1 MDIQSLKAFQGIAAS
16 GSFTRAA
23 VKLYISQPA
32 LSKQIKKLEEE
43 LGLQLFI
50 RGTKGVELT
59 ERGERLLKTT
69 NHILEEIAYIKED
82 FRKDNS
88 KKPSGNVRLGC
99 STIAI
104 QYLLP
109 SFLAD
114 FTKKYPDISFQLK
127 EAESPQIISETL
139 DEIVNC
145 SIVLGPVKN
154 LEIKYYP
161 LIKCQLVCVSLK
173 GKFLPATSPIT
184 LAQISKHPFVAY
196 EEFVKYQQII
206 TPAFNKKKLSP
217 RTIIRTKSS
226 NSILEIVKMGLGVA
240 IVPEFILDR
249 NIHRDLFIKHK
260 IRDLSVQIEFGVII
274 KKKNLKNKL
283 LKLIFTSIL
292 NHYSNE

>member
-1 MDIQSLKAFQGIAAS
+1 MDIQSLKAFQSIAAS

-50 RGTKGVELT
+50 RSTKGVELT
-59 ERGERLLKTT
+59 EQGERLLKTT
-69 NHILEEIAYIKED
+69 NRILEEIAYIKED
-82 FRKDNS
+82 IRKDDS
-88 KKPSGNVRLGC
+88 KPSGNIILGC
-99 STIAI
+99 STVAI

-109 SFLAD
+109 SFLPN
-114 FTKKYPDISFQLK
+114 FTKKHPDISFQIK

-139 DEIVNC
+139 DETINC

-154 LEIKYYP
+154 LEIEYYP

-173 GKFLPATSPIT
+173 GKFLSATGPIT
-184 LAQISKHPFVAY
+184 FAQISKHPFVAY
-196 EEFVKYQQII
+196 EEIVKYQQII
-206 TPAFNKKKLSP
+206 NTAFNKKKISP

-226 NSILEIVKMGLGVA
+226 STILEIVKMGLGVA

-249 NIHRDLFIKHK
+249 NIHRDLFVKHK
-260 IRDLSVQIEFGVII
+260 IRDLSIQVEFGVII

-283 LKLIFTSIL
+283 FKLIFTSIL
-292 NHYSNE
+292 NHYSNG